1 MEDRNRLTIRRIRE
15 GISTPLVLGADF
27 IPTYTT
33 ASGRRVWWRILE
45 NVSPTKFY
53 LGELESVCFLKRKE
67 TGLNPDGVSIEE
79 VRRRAT
85 KLGANMGL
93 ADAKRVYGNWGE
105 LSPKLWGRPLL
116 FPGTVFVNPQCGDR
130 YIIYLVRLPDR
141 CLYNFVRIDGKGRWP
156 SRSCLLRPARTK
168 KRGG

>member
-1 MEDRNRLTIRRIRE
+1 MGNKSRPTIRRIRE
-15 GISTPLVLGADF
+15 GIPTPLILGADF
-27 IPTYTT
+27 IPKYTT
-33 ASGRRVWWRILE
+33 ESGRRVWWRILE
-45 NVSPTKFY
+45 NVPPTKFY

-93 ADAKRVYGNWGE
+93 ADAKRVYDHWGE

-116 FPGTVFVNPQCGDR
+116 FTGTVFFNPQCGDR
-130 YIIYLVRLPDR
+130 YIMNLVRLPDR
-141 CLYNFVRIDGKGRWP
+141 CLCIFVRIGGQQKWP
-156 SRSCLLRPARTK
+156 SRSCLLRPARTR